1 MSQDNDIDGSDDV
14 SMPRR
19 KTILTAG
26 LLSAGAAGIPG
37 MASASGS
44 DTSNEKIPEK
54 DFSWEEVDHSKWEAV
69 AKGDTPSAQV
79 YGAEVAQNN
88 DQITT
93 QDLPEIVIFSAS
105 VPSWVPYIGGDEVTV
120 KVVPTLS
127 WQSVSLDV
135 VVCLDNS
142 CVSVGG
148 FGVEQDDS
156 DVCVDFK
163 HGSVPLDIGICA
175 NASWDGGY
183 DVTLSIDAEVCV
195 KYTDYCV
202 SGSVIDV
209 QL

>member
-1 MSQDNDIDGSDDV
+1 MSREDDSNDGV

-37 MASASGS
+37 MASAGS
-44 DTSNEKIPEK
+44 SDSSTPKIEEE
-54 DFSWEEVDHSKWEAV
+54 DFSWEDVDHTKWKAV
-69 AKGDTPSAQV
+69 PQDDTPASQV

-88 DQITT
+88 DRITT
-93 QDLPEIVIFSAS
+93 QDLPEIVIFSES
-105 VPSWVPYIGGDEVTV
+105 IPSYVPYIGGDTLTV
-120 KVVPTLS
+120 KIVPTLS
-127 WQSVSLDV
+127 WQAVSLDV
-135 VVCLDNS
+135 VVCLNSS

-148 FGVEQDDS
+148 FGIEKKKS

-163 HGSVPLDIGICA
+163 HGSVPLEIGICA

-195 KYTDYCV
+195 KYTNFCV
-202 SGSVIDV
+202 SGSVVDA